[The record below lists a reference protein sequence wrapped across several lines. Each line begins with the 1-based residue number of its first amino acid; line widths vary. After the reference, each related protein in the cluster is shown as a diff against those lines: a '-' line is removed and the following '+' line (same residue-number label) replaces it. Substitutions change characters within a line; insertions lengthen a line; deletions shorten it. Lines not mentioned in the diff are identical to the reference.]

1 MGWILL
7 HFITF
12 SPSLLNEN
20 LSGESFVFTHFV
32 LVTVSFLL
40 FYIVAF
46 YIIPNMGTLQ
56 KKWFWVLIGSLVL
69 AILFTYLKFRLEA
82 YHTEYI
88 LNKNRVSNTSLA
100 SLGFFSNAFGSYV
113 SANVLMNVSIV
124 VVAFAYRLLLTW
136 FQQEKIKRE
145 LENQKLQ
152 AELSYL
158 RMQVNPHFLFN
169 ALNNI
174 YSLAV
179 TENSKRTSSSILQLS
194 ELMRYILY
202 EIEDAENKV
211 SLTKEIHYLNNY
223 IELEKL
229 RHAEE
234 IYFHFS
240 IEGDIE
246 NKRIAP
252 LLIFPLVENAFK
264 HGVLTDINKPVTLYM
279 KVIGHRINFSIVN
292 FNNDYKKDKSGGI
305 GIKNVKKRLDLIYG
319 DKYTMDIDHTKE
331 KHIVNLNLPL

>member
-1 MGWILL
+1 M
-7 HFITF
+7 
-12 SPSLLNEN
+12 
-20 LSGESFVFTHFV
+20 
-32 LVTVSFLL
+32 
-40 FYIVAF
+40 A
-46 YIIPNMGTLQ
+46 TLQ
-56 KKWFWVLIGSLVL
+56 KKWFWILIGSLLL

-88 LNKNRVSNTSLA
+88 LDKNRASHSNASPA
-100 SLGFFSNAFGSYV
+100 SLGFFSDAFGGYLSV
-113 SANVLMNVSIV
+113 NVLMNVSIV

-136 FQQEKIKRE
+136 FQHEKIKNE
-145 LENQKLQ
+145 LETQKLQ

-179 TENSKRTSSSILQLS
+179 TENSERTSSSILQLS

-229 RHAEE
+229 RHAGE
-234 IYFHFS
+234 IYINFS
-240 IEGDIE
+240 IEGSIE

-264 HGVLTDINKPVTLYM
+264 HGVLTDVNKPVILDI
-279 KVIGHRINFSIVN
+279 KIIGPRIQFSIVN

-305 GIKNVKKRLDLIYG
+305 GIKNVKKRLDLVYG
-319 DKYTMDIDHTKE
+319 DKYTMTIDHTKE